1 METNNPETNIESSII
16 YDLSSLPDQTPLKI
30 PSSLIPWSK
39 LNKMTKINKLNLF
52 CERYKD
58 ENTLNDEE
66 TNELKRYLRECLN
79 RKKLQNTKE
88 VIYDKDSG
96 MITSIPNLTI
106 SDIQK
111 SKDKMRKFTLKS
123 TSKQSMKLSN
133 QIILRSK
140 TMKNTL
146 KKNNE

>member
-52 CERYKD
+52 CEKYKD

-106 SDIQK
+106 SDIPK
-111 SKDKMRKFTLKS
+111 SKDKIRKFTLKS
-123 TSKQSMKLSN
+123 TSKQSMRLSS